1 MGKPATQLAV
11 AKSADAAETV
21 VAAVWDLAAGMT
33 VTNAR
38 DASAQ
43 RQLRRFC
50 RELCEVHDL
59 DPAEVLG
66 DYDVR
71 EVSGNGRAPGEV
83 AAYLAENQG

>member
-21 VAAVWDLAAGMT
+21 AAAVWDLAASMNIT
-33 VTNAR
+33 TAR

-43 RQLRRFC
+43 RMLRRFC

-59 DPAEVLG
+59 KPDEVLG
-66 DYDVR
+66 DYSTTGVTVNR
-71 EVSGNGRAPGEV
+71 LGEF
-83 AAYLAENQG
+83 AENGQG